1 MRPMTSLPIESVLDE
16 LQRTLESQNR
26 VLVVAPPGAG
36 KSTLLPLSLLN
47 ADLSGADTSPQ
58 GVIWL
63 LEPRRV
69 AAEQVAR
76 RLASTLDENLGES
89 IGLITGDFSKTGK
102 GNRLV
107 VMTEGVLTQKL
118 LSDNEIPEC
127 STIIFDEFHERSLPS
142 DLGLA
147 MAVQCQEFLR
157 EDLKLIIMSATLD
170 CTALIDNLGAAL
182 IKSEGKSYPVVNE
195 YLIKQAELSLEQN
208 VAKLIQRAYKNH
220 TGDILVFLPGVREI
234 ARTETILK
242 ETFSDNLL
250 ILPLH
255 GQLPNKEQQRAIQPS
270 KQRKI
275 ILATDIAKT
284 SLTIDG
290 VTVVI
295 DSCMERQARFN
306 PQTAMDEL
314 ITVQASQASMVQRA
328 GRAGRTQAGHCYRL
342 LSEEA
347 FQARSAF
354 SQSAI
359 QLSDLT
365 PFSLSLGAWGSFDL
379 DDYILLDK
387 PEQKR
392 YENSLNLLGQLNAT
406 DLDNNTKQ
414 TINLHGKKLS
424 EFSVHPRLANML
436 LSIKDPKLVYSAC
449 LLAAI
454 LTEGDPLYF
463 YQSNSD
469 LTLRLELFKEM
480 SSPSNVPKRYERA
493 EVKYNLTKRILKL
506 TQRLAKKLH
515 VTDLTINS
523 DKAGILCMLA
533 FPDRIAQKR
542 GNGYRLRSG
551 QGVQVLHNDALSHSD
566 YLAVAHT
573 STQTAFNNSASK
585 QSYIRLASKIDK
597 ADIFHFFKDHIHM
610 RSRFE
615 MQSQLMEIKEEKL
628 EALTLSSKISKAPES
643 ARLAF
648 IAQEVKKSGLA
659 FLPLKDD
666 ALTLLKKLSLAH
678 SLFPDIYPSFEES
691 DLIKDIDN
699 WLVPFIK
706 DGNLKSIPYR
716 DALISRLEWKLQK
729 ELKHDFPSSLALPSG
744 RDAAIDYSESPPVV
758 KGKLQEF
765 FGMPISPSI
774 AKGKIT
780 LNLHLLSPAQKPLA
794 MTHDL
799 AFFWKEAY
807 PEVRK
812 ESRGRYAKHPWPE
825 DPLTAVA
832 SSKTKK
838 RMTND

>member
-1 MRPMTSLPIESVLDE
+1 MTSLPIEYVLDN
-16 LQRTLESQNR
+16 LNSTLKTQNR

-36 KSTLLPLSLLN
+36 KSTLLPLSLL
-47 ADLSGADTSPQ
+47 TSDSVKTDSSKH
-58 GVIWL
+58 GEIWL

-76 RLASTLDENLGES
+76 RLADTLGEDLGEH

-102 GNRLV
+102 NNRII

-118 LSDNEIPEC
+118 LHNNEIPEC

-147 MAVQCQEFLR
+147 MAVQCQEYLR

-170 CTALIDNLGAAL
+170 CAALIDNLDAAL
-182 IKSEGKSYPVVNE
+182 IESEGKSYPVENIYV
-195 YLIKQAELSLEQN
+195 IKQAELSLEQN
-208 VAKLIQRAYKNH
+208 ISKLIQRAYKEH
-220 TGDILVFLPGVREI
+220 HGDILVFLPGVREI
-234 ARTETILK
+234 SRTHDLLK
-242 ETFSDNLL
+242 DSLTSAAS

-255 GQLPNKEQQRAIQPS
+255 GQLPNKEQQHAIRPS
-270 KQRKI
+270 SQSNHRKI

-306 PQTAMDEL
+306 SQTAMDEL
-314 ITVQASQASMVQRA
+314 ITVQASQASMIQRA
-328 GRAGRTQAGHCYRL
+328 GRAGRTQAGQCYRL

-347 FQARSAF
+347 FHTRPPF

-365 PFSLSLGAWGSFDL
+365 PFSLTLGAWGSFDL
-379 DDYILLDK
+379 NDYILLDK
-387 PEQKR
+387 PELKR
-392 YENSLNLLGQLNAT
+392 YENSLNLLNQLNAIDT
-406 DLDNNTKQ
+406 HQENTQ
-414 TINLHGKKLS
+414 TISNHGKKLS

-436 LSIKDPKLVYSAC
+436 LSIQDSKLVYSAC

-480 SSPSNVPKRYERA
+480 TSNSNIPKRYEGG

-506 TQRLAKKLH
+506 THRLAKKLK
-515 VTDLTINS
+515 VKDIEIRS
-523 DKAGILCMLA
+523 EKAGILCMLA

-551 QGVQVLHNDALSHSD
+551 QGVQVLHNDALTHSD
-566 YLAVAHT
+566 FLAVAHT
-573 STQTAFNNSASK
+573 STQAAFNNSTAK
-585 QSYIRLASKIDK
+585 QTYIRLGTKIEK
-597 ADIFHFFKDHIHM
+597 TDIFQYFKEQITVH
-610 RSRFE
+610 SRFE
-615 MQSQLMEIKEEKL
+615 MQSQLMEIQEEKL
-628 EALTLSSKISKAPES
+628 GALTLIAKTTKAPES
-643 ARLAF
+643 ARLEF
-648 IAQEVKKSGLA
+648 IVQEIRQSGLA
-659 FLPLKDD
+659 FLPLKED
-666 ALTLLKKLSLAH
+666 ALTLLKKLNLAH
-678 SLFPDIYPSFEES
+678 ELFPDIYPSFKESVLIS
-691 DLIKDIDN
+691 DLDN
-699 WLVPFIK
+699 WLTPFMK
-706 DGNLKSIPYR
+706 DGNLKNIPYS
-716 DALISRLEWKLQK
+716 DALLSRIEWKIQTD
-729 ELKHDFPSSLALPSG
+729 LKNDFPSSLTLPSG
-744 RDAAIDYSESPPVV
+744 RNAAIDYSENPPVA

-765 FGMPISPSI
+765 FGMPISPTI

-825 DPLTAVA
+825 NPLTAMA

-838 RMTND
+838 RMENG

>member
-36 KSTLLPLSLLN
+36 KSTLLPLSLLD
-47 ADLSGADTSPQ
+47 ADISGGDTSRQ

-170 CTALIDNLGAAL
+170 CTALIDNLAAAL
-182 IKSEGKSYPVVNE
+182 IKSEGKSYPVLNE

-208 VAKLIQRAYKNH
+208 IAKLIQRVYKNH

-290 VTVVI
+290 VSVVI

-365 PFSLSLGAWGSFDL
+365 PFSLTLGAWGSFDL

-480 SSPSNVPKRYERA
+480 SSPSNVPKRYEGA

-506 TQRLAKKLH
+506 TQRLAKKLR

-585 QSYIRLASKIDK
+585 QSYIRLATKIDK

-648 IAQEVKKSGLA
+648 ITQEVKKSGLA

-716 DALISRLEWKLQK
+716 DALISRLEWKLQT
-729 ELKHDFPSSLALPSG
+729 ELKHNFPNSLALPSG

-838 RMTND
+838 RMESK